1 MAGAMVTWRPFLFW
15 RMAVMTARHAF
26 RFRRFP
32 RTAAAR
38 CRAARCI
45 LALLFICASPLA
57 QGDELDELLAMAQ
70 AGASTLALQ
79 LLDDHQPDGAP
90 AGAEWMRWE
99 RARIEIL
106 QSHADWRAVIDRLT
120 DLPREVSPDF
130 ARWAMKQRARAHLEL
145 GEGRPAREL
154 LSSLIWG
161 AAGPIEG
168 ETLADL
174 RRGIIRAYLLEGR
187 VEDAYTALVRY
198 RQDYGDVGAGW
209 EVLAARVLLRA
220 NRPAEAMRVLEAK
233 RDPEGEGLHLLARL
247 RAGADQG
254 AVLDD
259 ALKLAA
265 SIQVPPAVR
274 FQAAAVAV
282 AIADHKGNK
291 AARAEALEYALALQ
305 TGVTERD
312 PLFVL
317 SADADHLWHAYL
329 ELGYEKGNKAHL
341 LVGRDADWEAAATRV
356 LDATPVTARALF
368 AVLALATRAPDSM
381 TRAHTALA
389 MSLVRDGRGE
399 LLRALYLQSQRFPQ
413 VQDVPAP
420 VRALL
425 APYALQAEDDELA
438 RRLVDGLAE
447 AAPAGIDPVH
457 WRILYAS
464 ALVLKGD
471 MVQAAELFRWLLRG
485 EEALTQA
492 QEELIA
498 QGALRL
504 LREGR
509 PREAAELLEGLLRR
523 GAWAGRE
530 HAMFHW
536 LGEAYQAQGRF
547 LRAARAYLKSA
558 AHARESAPWS
568 YYMHARAAQAL
579 ASGGLVADAR
589 RVYGSMLQESEE
601 PARHALIEGEL
612 RRLLPAVP
620 DIAGQ
625 RQSQGTER

>member
-1 MAGAMVTWRPFLFW
+1 MAGAMVTWCPFLFW

-26 RFRRFP
+26 RFRRFS

-38 CRAARCI
+38 CV

-57 QGDELDELLAMAQ
+57 QSDELDELLVMAQ

-99 RARIEIL
+99 RARIAIL
-106 QSHADWRAVIDRLT
+106 QSHADWHAVIERLT
-120 DLPREVSPDF
+120 NLPREVSPDF
-130 ARWAMKQRARAHLEL
+130 ARWAMEQRARAHLEL

-161 AAGPIEG
+161 AAEPIEA
-168 ETLADL
+168 ETLADW

-198 RQDYGDVGAGW
+198 RQDYGDAGAGW
-209 EVLAARVLLRA
+209 DVLAAQVLLRA
-220 NRPAEAMRVLEAK
+220 NRPAEAMRVLEAE
-233 RDPEGEGLHLLARL
+233 RNPEGEGLHLLARL

-265 SIQVPPAVR
+265 DIQLPPAVR

-282 AIADHKGNK
+282 AIADHRGDK

-317 SADADHLWHAYL
+317 SADAEHLWHAYL
-329 ELGYEKGNKAHL
+329 ELGYEEGNKAHL

-368 AVLALATRAPDSM
+368 AVLASAARSPDSR
-381 TRAHTALA
+381 TQAHTALA
-389 MSLVRDGRGE
+389 LSLVRDGRGE

-413 VQDVPAP
+413 IQDVPPP

-425 APYALQAEDDELA
+425 APYALSAGDDELA
-438 RRLVDGLAE
+438 RRLVDGLPE
-447 AAPAGIDPVH
+447 AAPAGIDPVD
-457 WRILYAS
+457 WQTLYAS
-464 ALVLKGD
+464 ALALKGD
-471 MVQAAELFRWLLRG
+471 TAQAAELFGRLLQDG
-485 EEALTQA
+485 KALTQA

-504 LREGR
+504 LHAGH
-509 PREAAELLEGLLRR
+509 PREAAELFEGLLRR

-530 HAMFHW
+530 HVMFHW
-536 LGEAYQAQGRF
+536 LGEACQAQGRF
-547 LRAARAYLKSA
+547 LHAARFYLKSA
-558 AHARESAPWS
+558 AHAPESAPWR

-589 RVYGSMLQESEE
+589 RIYGGLLQGSAE
-601 PARHALIEGEL
+601 PARHTLIEGEL
-612 RRLLPAVP
+612 RRLMPAVP

-625 RQSQGTER
+625 HQSQSTER